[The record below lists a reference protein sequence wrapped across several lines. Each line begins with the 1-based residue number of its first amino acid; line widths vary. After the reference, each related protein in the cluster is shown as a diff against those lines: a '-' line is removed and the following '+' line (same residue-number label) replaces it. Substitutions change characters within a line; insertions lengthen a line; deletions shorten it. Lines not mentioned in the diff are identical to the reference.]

1 MKGIAEMIDG
11 LQFVIRHVEDVAAVR
26 AFYTEKL
33 GFAVVID
40 QSDFVQFA
48 APNGAI
54 LGVAR
59 DTGNPEDLPIEL
71 WWVVDDAD
79 AVHAELQAKGVEIAI
94 PLRDE
99 PFGRTFAVKDA
110 TGGYSH
116 MLQLP
121 R

>member
-1 MKGIAEMIDG
+1 MIHG
-11 LQFVIRHVEDVAAVR
+11 LQFVIRHVDDVAAAR

-33 GFAVVID
+33 GFEVTEE
-40 QSDFVQFA
+40 QPGFVQFA

-54 LGVAR
+54 FAVSR
-59 DTGNPEDLPIEL
+59 DTGNPDDLPIEL

-79 AVHAELQAKGVEIAI
+79 ATCAELAAKGAEIVTS
-94 PLRDE
+94 LKDE
-99 PFGRTFAVKDA
+99 PFGRTFAVKDT
-110 TGGYSH
+110 TGGYAH